1 MAVAVA
7 DARAPDMRRVGRGGT
22 RWQIGIGRGRA
33 RHAGRGWWRMD
44 VSRLLTALI
53 VMMAVFGAGIMLYPT
68 LADLYNRA
76 NASQTISGYNRA
88 VEQQTREKRE
98 EIWNEAQSY
107 NEDLAARTIAEGG
120 TINFWEI
127 SEDWEQRYQNALKV
141 EDEGLMGY
149 VSIPEI
155 DVYLPIGHG
164 VGEKV
169 LQMGTGH
176 LEGSSLP
183 VGGESTHSVIT
194 GHTGLPSAQ
203 LFSDLDKLEK
213 GDTFQLVILNRTLT
227 YEISDIQVVLP
238 TDVSSL
244 KIREGED
251 LCTLLTCTPYG
262 INDHRLLVTGHRV
275 ETPEGEQVVSNNGI
289 TPAVVVLFV
298 VIVGVVS
305 AVVVTALDVGKRRKR
320 KKRAKGAE

>member
-1 MAVAVA
+1 MGPE
-7 DARAPDMRRVGRGGT
+7 RKGGGRWHKDSGKK
-22 RWQIGIGRGRA
+22 RP

-68 LADLYNRA
+68 FADLYNRA
-76 NASQTISGYNRA
+76 HASQTISGYNEA

-98 EIWNEAQSY
+98 EIWNGAEEY
-107 NEDLAARTIAEGG
+107 NEALAARTIAEGG
-120 TINFWEI
+120 TINFWQI
-127 SEDWEQRYQNALKV
+127 SDDWHEQYQNALKV

-169 LQMGTGH
+169 LQMGVGH

-194 GHTGLPSAQ
+194 GHTGLPSAK
-203 LFSDLDKLEK
+203 LFTDLDKLEK
-213 GDTFQLVILNRTLT
+213 GDTFQLVILNETLT
-227 YEISDIQVVLP
+227 YEVSDIQVVLP
-238 TDVSSL
+238 TDVGSL
-244 KIREGED
+244 KIEEGKD

-262 INDHRLLVTGHRV
+262 INDHRLLVTGQRV
-275 ETPEGEQVVSNNGI
+275 ETPEGEQVVSNNGL
-289 TPAVVVLFV
+289 TFPVVLLVVAVVGVVAAVVV
-298 VIVGVVS
+298 S
-305 AVVVTALDVGKRRKR
+305 ALGLGRGKRMKVIAGYLARLGKTRRKN
-320 KKRAKGAE
+320 